1 MAYKNILVIGGTGF
15 IGSQVVG
22 RLARGAAPRIT
33 VPTRRYE
40 SSKHLLVMP
49 TVRTVVADIHDEAA
63 LERLM
68 DGVDAVI
75 NLVGILQSRRGPSG
89 SAYGPDFARVHVDLP
104 RKIVAACERRGIRRL
119 VHVSAIGADEHAPS
133 MYLRSKAA
141 GEAVVFARPDI
152 STTVLR
158 PSVVFGEQDHFLNM
172 FAALQKLFPVVPLG
186 GAEARF
192 QPVYVGDVAEAV
204 VAVLQR
210 QIGGGKVFELAGP
223 QIYTLRQLVHLA
235 GTYAGHPRPIIGLP
249 AALASLQAFCLE
261 HLPGQLMSRD
271 NLASMQ
277 VDNIA
282 SAPMAAELGIVPTAL
297 EQVGPRYLAGVNVQ
311 QQLDAWRRNARR

>member
-15 IGSQVVG
+15 IGSQVIA
-22 RLARGAAPRIT
+22 RLACGAAPRIT

-49 TVRTVVADIHDEAA
+49 TVRTVVVDIHDEAA

-104 RKIVAACERRGIRRL
+104 RKIVAACERRGIKRL
-119 VHVSAIGADEHAPS
+119 VHVSAIGADVQAPS

-141 GEAVVFARPDI
+141 GEAVVFASPDI

-186 GAEARF
+186 SAEARF

-235 GTYAGHPRPIIGLP
+235 GIYAGHPRPIIGLP
-249 AALASLQAFCLE
+249 STLASLQAFCLE

-271 NLASMQ
+271 NLASMRI
-277 VDNIA
+277 DNIA
-282 SAPMAAELGIVPTAL
+282 SAPMAVELGIVPTAL

>member
-15 IGSQVVG
+15 IGSQVVSQ
-22 RLARGAAPRIT
+22 LSRGAAPRIT

-49 TVRTVVADIHDEAA
+49 TVRTVVADVHDQVE

-75 NLVGILQSRRGPSG
+75 NLVGILQSRCGPAG
-89 SAYGPDFARVHVDLP
+89 SDYGPDFARVHVDLP

-119 VHVSAIGADEHAPS
+119 VHVSAIGASPQAPS

-141 GEAVVFARPDI
+141 GEAVVLGSADI
-152 STTVLR
+152 VTTVLR

-192 QPVYVGDVAEAV
+192 QPVYVGDVASAV
-204 VAVLQR
+204 VAVLRRQR
-210 QIGGGKVFELAGP
+210 GAGEIIELAGP
-223 QIYTLRQLVHLA
+223 RIYTLRQLVHLA
-235 GTYAGHPRPIIGLP
+235 GVYGGHARPIIGLP
-249 AALASLQAFCLE
+249 PALATLQAFCLE

-282 SAPMAAELGIVPTAL
+282 AAPIPAELGIVPTAL

-311 QQLDAWRRNARR
+311 QQLDVWRRNARR

>member
-15 IGSQVVG
+15 IGSQVIA

-75 NLVGILQSRRGPSG
+75 NLVGILQSRRGPAG
-89 SAYGPDFARVHVDLP
+89 TAYGPDFARVHVDLP
-104 RKIVAACERRGIRRL
+104 RKIVAACERRGIKRL
-119 VHVSAIGADEHAPS
+119 VHVSAIGADVQAPS

-141 GEAVVFARPDI
+141 GEAAVLSSPEIV
-152 STTVLR
+152 TTVLR

-192 QPVYVGDVAEAV
+192 QPIYVGDVAEAV
-204 VAVLQR
+204 VAVVQR
-210 QIGGGKVFELAGP
+210 QIGAGKIFELAGP

-235 GTYAGHPRPIIGLP
+235 GIYAGHPRTIIGLP
-249 AALASLQAFCLE
+249 STLASVQAFCLE

-271 NLASMQ
+271 NLASMRI
-277 VDNIA
+277 DNIA
-282 SAPMAAELGIVPTAL
+282 SAPMAVELGIVPTAL